1 MAKIRA
7 AGKRKAATPG
17 AEFQKYS
24 RAVPCLIVIIG
35 IFAAVFAVLY
45 FSMQSAGR

>member
-1 MAKIRA
+1 MARIRA
-7 AGKRKAATPG
+7 AGKRKPVSAG

-35 IFAAVFAVLY
+35 VFAAVFAVLY